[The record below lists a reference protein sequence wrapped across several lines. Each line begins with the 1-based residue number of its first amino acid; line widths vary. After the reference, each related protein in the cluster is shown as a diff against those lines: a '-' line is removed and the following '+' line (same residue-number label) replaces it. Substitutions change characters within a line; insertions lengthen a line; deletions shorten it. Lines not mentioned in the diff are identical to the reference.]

1 MDKPTDKSQEENI
14 KVLGVAS
21 AAQKY
26 GKLLYLDPNH
36 PLALYTYSN
45 IPSQAIKFCGTI
57 ETANKKEDKD
67 DQQ

>member
-45 IPSQAIKFCGTI
+45 IPSQAIKFCGTVKLMKKSG
-57 ETANKKEDKD
+57 KKE
-67 DQQ
+67 QT